1 MQHTLPSAN
10 GAGLDLGVAPV
21 ALPAEPHAHGGHAHA
36 HGASARFDRLG
47 AALGFLCAVHCV
59 AVPLL
64 MGVLPSLGLEFLAD
78 GAVDAV
84 IVVVATLFAGV
95 ASVLGF
101 RQHGER
107 RVVAGFAGAVA
118 LLVAAQFF
126 GEENLAGRAV
136 SIAGGLTL
144 AVTHLVNMRLGRR
157 CAH

>member
-1 MQHTLPSAN
+1 MQHTLPSTPLPR
-10 GAGLDLGVAPV
+10 LDLGVAPV
-21 ALPAEPHAHGGHAHA
+21 SAPDHAIHAHA

-47 AALGFLCAVHCV
+47 AALGFLCALHCV

-78 GAVDAV
+78 GAVDLA
-84 IVVVATLFAGV
+84 IVALATVFAGV
-95 ASVLGF
+95 AAVLGY

-126 GEENLAGRAV
+126 GEENIAGRVV

-144 AVTHLVNMRLGRR
+144 AVTHLINMRLGRR
-157 CAH
+157 CRH